1 MFEDLVKCH
10 DMESA
15 HAGRHATEVK
25 VRLKHGRSIPRHAV
39 VLFLKNCLVCRKKGD
54 ISNRNMPRQKRIKGK
69 YVKKGKKEK
78 KENEEMPVD
87 AGGTV
92 LDGNEGNFAEAAV

>member
-1 MFEDLVKCH
+1 VTLATGTCH
-10 DMESA
+10 
-15 HAGRHATEVK
+15 GK
-25 VRLKHGRSIPRHAV
+25 
-39 VLFLKNCLVCRKKGD
+39 
-54 ISNRNMPRQKRIKGK
+54 KRIKGK